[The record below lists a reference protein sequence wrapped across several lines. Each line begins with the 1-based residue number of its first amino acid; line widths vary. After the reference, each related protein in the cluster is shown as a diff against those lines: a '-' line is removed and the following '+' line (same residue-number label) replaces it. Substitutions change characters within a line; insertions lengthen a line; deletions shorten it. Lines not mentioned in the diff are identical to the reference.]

1 MLVVGLTG
9 GIGSGKTT
17 VSNIF
22 KEEGAYI
29 IEADQ
34 IARELVKPH
43 SEAWKE
49 IVKLFG
55 NEILKSDGSVD
66 RRKLAEEVFSNPEKI
81 KSLNRI
87 LHPKIKREFRRR
99 IKEIKKKDKNAIVIF
114 DAPLLIETRTH
125 KEMDRVI
132 VVTSKENQQLERVK
146 KRDSKTE
153 EEIRN
158 ILYSQ
163 IPIDRKL
170 KVADF
175 VIRNEG
181 SLDETDRMARE
192 VYRKL
197 KDISN

>member
-34 IARELVKPH
+34 IARELVKPQ

-66 RRKLAEEVFSNPEKI
+66 RRKLAKEVFSNPEKI

-99 IKEIKKKDKNAIVIF
+99 IEEIKKKDKNAIVIF
-114 DAPLLIETRTH
+114 DAPLLIETGTH

-132 VVTSKENQQLERVK
+132 VVTSDENQQLERVK

-170 KVADF
+170 EVADF